1 MESANIIKKT
11 ENLYF
16 FEGVMLEDTVFIGAA
31 IFFVLGGLLWVAAMR
46 VSNSALS
53 VRQKQIWI
61 SLIVIAVAG
70 VAIAVI
76 DRHASEYKANYV
88 QSENK

>member
-1 MESANIIKKT
+1 
-11 ENLYF
+11 
-16 FEGVMLEDTVFIGAA
+16 MLADTVLIGAA

-61 SLIVIAVAG
+61 SVIVIAVAG
-70 VAIAVI
+70 VAITVI
-76 DRHASEYKANYV
+76 DKHATEYKAKHI
-88 QSENK
+88 QSENKS